1 MVASTYLIALG
12 SNRPGKAGPPRAQLA
27 AALTRI
33 GGVVAASRIR
43 DTPPV
48 GPSIR
53 RFANMAALVK
63 SDASPPEML
72 RRLKQIEREF
82 GRRRGQRWGARSLDL
97 DIILWSGGT
106 WASPGLIVPHPA
118 FRERDFV
125 IGPASEIAADWRD
138 PISTLSLRQLHAR
151 LTRPRPALRCVPL
164 GAGP

>member
-1 MVASTYLIALG
+1 MVVSTYLIALG
-12 SNRPGKAGPPRAQLA
+12 SNRPGKAGSPRAQLA
-27 AALTRI
+27 AALARI
-33 GGVVAASRIR
+33 DGVVAASHIH
-43 DTPPV
+43 DTPPL

-72 RRLKQIEREF
+72 RHLKQIEREF
-82 GRRRGQRWGARSLDL
+82 GRRRGQRWGARALDL
-97 DIILWSGGT
+97 DIILWSDGT

-125 IGPASEIAADWRD
+125 LAPACEIAADWRD
-138 PISTLSLRQLHAR
+138 PVSTLTLRQLHAR
-151 LTRPRPALRCVPL
+151 LTRPRPAPRCVPL